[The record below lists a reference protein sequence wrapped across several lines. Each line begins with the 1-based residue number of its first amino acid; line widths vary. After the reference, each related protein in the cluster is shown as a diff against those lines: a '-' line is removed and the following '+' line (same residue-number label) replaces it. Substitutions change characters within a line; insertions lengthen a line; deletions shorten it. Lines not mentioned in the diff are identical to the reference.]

1 MRLAD
6 DAGLVADHADTLA
19 FKHRQ
24 IVVELHGGTD
34 IVVFIDKG
42 DGSVF
47 FDGGLW
53 QLGIR
58 LLDLGMTLRKQR
70 TKEQGY
76 GKDLAFH
83 FGFIF
88 TFAKL
93 LKILQMSGPKF
104 IADRIFSLSKENL
117 SSTVMRLAVTSVALA
132 IIVMLIAW
140 AVVVGFKNQIRDKVI
155 GFVAPIHVQALD
167 KNESVEET
175 PFQLDSVL
183 VSRLNSV
190 DGITHYQMVADK
202 AGMIKTDDEIQG
214 VVLKGVDES
223 YDWSYFSKCMLEGE
237 TPQYQAGERSNDVI
251 VSKVIAD
258 KMLLNVGDDV
268 RVWFIDKDQQAR
280 GRKFTVKGIFETG
293 LYEFDERYVFA
304 DLNQIRKLN
313 GWEDNEAG
321 LLEIALDKDADVD
334 QVNEKLYY
342 ALPSELASYTARES
356 NPQIFDWLDLLDTNV
371 WLIMALMLLVAGIT
385 VISMLLIIIIERTST
400 IGLLKAMGASNK
412 FVREVFLRRS
422 LRILLLGMLI
432 GNVIGLGFCFLQQ
445 HTGLIKLDAATYY
458 LSAVPI
464 ELHLSTVVLINLGTF
479 LLWVMM
485 LLIPTSVI
493 NRISPT
499 KSIRFE

>member
-1 MRLAD
+1 MN
-6 DAGLVADHADTLA
+6 T
-19 FKHRQ
+19 
-24 IVVELHGGTD
+24 IE
-34 IVVFIDKG
+34 
-42 DGSVF
+42 GSS
-47 FDGGLW
+47 
-53 QLGIR
+53 Q
-58 LLDLGMTLRKQR
+58 
-70 TKEQGY
+70 
-76 GKDLAFH
+76 
-83 FGFIF
+83 
-88 TFAKL
+88 
-93 LKILQMSGPKF
+93 
-104 IADRIFSLSKENL
+104 
-117 SSTVMRLAVTSVALA
+117 
-132 IIVMLIAW
+132 
-140 AVVVGFKNQIRDKVI
+140 
-155 GFVAPIHVQALD
+155 
-167 KNESVEET
+167 
-175 PFQLDSVL
+175 
-183 VSRLNSV
+183 
-190 DGITHYQMVADK
+190 YQQVADK

-214 VVLKGVDES
+214 VVLKGVDEN
-223 YDWSYFSKCMLEGE
+223 YDWSYFNLCLIEGE
-237 TPQYQAGERSNDVI
+237 TPQFQAGERSTEVL
-251 VSKVIAD
+251 VSKIIAD
-258 KMLLNVGDDV
+258 KMLLDVDDDV

-321 LLEIALDKDADVD
+321 LLEIALDDKADVD

-342 ALPSELASYTARES
+342 ALPSELACYTARES
-356 NPQIFDWLDLLDTNV
+356 HPQIFDWLDLLDTNV

-422 LRILLLGMLI
+422 LRILLIGMLI

-445 HTGLIKLDAATYY
+445 YTGLIKLDAATYY

-464 ELHLSTVVLINLGTF
+464 ELHFSTVVLINLGTF
-479 LLWVMM
+479 LLWVLM

>member
-1 MRLAD
+1 M
-6 DAGLVADHADTLA
+6 
-19 FKHRQ
+19 
-24 IVVELHGGTD
+24 I
-34 IVVFIDKG
+34 
-42 DGSVF
+42 
-47 FDGGLW
+47 
-53 QLGIR
+53 
-58 LLDLGMTLRKQR
+58 
-70 TKEQGY
+70 
-76 GKDLAFH
+76 
-83 FGFIF
+83 
-88 TFAKL
+88 
-93 LKILQMSGPKF
+93 MSGPKF

-140 AVVVGFKNQIRDKVI
+140 AVVVGFKNQIRDKVV
-155 GFVAPIHVQALD
+155 GFVAPIHVQSLD

-175 PFQLDSVL
+175 PFVLDSVL
-183 VSRLNSV
+183 ISWLNAV
-190 DGITHYQMVADK
+190 EGIQHYQLVANK
-202 AGMIKTDDEIQG
+202 AGLIKTDDEIQG
-214 VVLKGVDES
+214 VVLKGVDEN
-223 YDWSYFSKCMLEGE
+223 YDWTYFAQCLIDGQ
-237 TPQYQAGERSNDVI
+237 TPQYKAGERSTEVL

-280 GRKFTVKGIFETG
+280 GRKFKVSGIFETG

-321 LLEIALDKDADVD
+321 LLEIALEADADVD
-334 QVNEKLYY
+334 QVNDTLYFS
-342 ALPSELASYTARES
+342 LPMNLASYTARQS

-422 LRILLLGMLI
+422 LRILLIGMVI
-432 GNVIGLGFCFLQQ
+432 GNVIGLAFCFIQQ
-445 HTGLIKLDAATYY
+445 YTGLIKLDAATYY

-464 ELHLSTVVLINLGTF
+464 ELHLSTVVFINLGTF
-479 LLWVMM
+479 LLWVLM

-493 NRISPT
+493 NRITPT

>member
-1 MRLAD
+1 
-6 DAGLVADHADTLA
+6 
-19 FKHRQ
+19 
-24 IVVELHGGTD
+24 
-34 IVVFIDKG
+34 
-42 DGSVF
+42 
-47 FDGGLW
+47 
-53 QLGIR
+53 
-58 LLDLGMTLRKQR
+58 
-70 TKEQGY
+70 
-76 GKDLAFH
+76 
-83 FGFIF
+83 
-88 TFAKL
+88 
-93 LKILQMSGPKF
+93 MSGPKF

-140 AVVVGFKNQIRDKVI
+140 AVVVGFKNQIRDKVV
-155 GFVAPIHVQALD
+155 GFVAPIHVQSLD

-175 PFQLDSVL
+175 PFVLDSVL
-183 VSRLNSV
+183 ISRLNAV
-190 DGITHYQMVADK
+190 EGIQHYQMVANK
-202 AGMIKTDDEIQG
+202 AGMIKTDSEIQG
-214 VVLKGVDES
+214 VVLKGVDEN
-223 YDWSYFSKCMLEGE
+223 YDWTYFAQCLIEGQ
-237 TPQYQAGERSNDVI
+237 TPQYKARERSTDVL
-251 VSKVIAD
+251 VSKVIAN

-280 GRKFTVKGIFETG
+280 GRKFTVSGVFETG

-321 LLEIALDKDADVD
+321 LLEIALEADADVD
-334 QVNEKLYY
+334 QVNDTLYFS
-342 ALPSELASYTARES
+342 LPMNLACYTARES

-422 LRILLLGMLI
+422 LRILLIGMVI
-432 GNVIGLGFCFLQQ
+432 GNVIGLAFCFVQQ

-464 ELHLSTVVLINLGTF
+464 ELHLSTVVFINLGTF
-479 LLWVMM
+479 LLWVLM